1 MAELSES
8 SRAYT
13 VALDEDVQGR
23 FWASVG
29 PEWRAG
35 LNNAKTV
42 VRVVLALCSVIKTC
56 LAVTVTGKIEIV
68 M

>member
-1 MAELSES
+1 MAELSEFS
-8 SRAYT
+8 CAYT
-13 VALDEDVQGR
+13 FALDDGVQGPM
-23 FWASVG
+23 WASMC